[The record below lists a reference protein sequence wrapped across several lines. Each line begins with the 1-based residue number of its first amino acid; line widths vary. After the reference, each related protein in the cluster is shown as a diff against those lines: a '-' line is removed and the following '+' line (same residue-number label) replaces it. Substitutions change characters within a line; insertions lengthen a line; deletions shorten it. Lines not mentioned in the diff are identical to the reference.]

1 MKSLIDK
8 YISSVIER
16 IGINEEEKEIV
27 RDEIKSH
34 LEESKS
40 TYMKN
45 GLSEKEAEKESIN
58 NFKYSNFISDM
69 KEAYT
74 TNKQSRFYIKDYF
87 KSIVLMVLLYFMS
100 LYLFTHILGIPDNLP
115 QSKSFF
121 FSYLIIYIYIK
132 IKLTKNN
139 TLEAMKILAFIG
151 IISLLVIT
159 IIDSF
164 VFFILSQFTKFI
176 YSLDFNLLKLLLFS
190 LFLFYLLDYLINKID
205 FLSKINLYNISFIN
219 FSLLTL
225 IVILNI
231 IYIIIPNRFY
241 AISLLLSKL
250 NLSITNKNILY
261 ITINSNIFL
270 PNIGLILLIIFVA
283 KKLLNK
289 NKVKD

>member
-8 YISSVIER
+8 YISSVIEQ
-16 IGINEEEKEIV
+16 IGINEEEKAIV
-27 RDEIKSH
+27 KNEIKSH

-58 NFKYSNFISDM
+58 DFKYSNFISDM

-74 TNKQSRFYIKDYF
+74 INKQSHFYIKDYF
-87 KSIVLMVLLYFMS
+87 KSIALMVLLYFMS
-100 LYLFTHILGIPDNLP
+100 LYLFAHILGVPDNLP

-132 IKLTKNN
+132 IKLIKNN
-139 TLEAMKILAFIG
+139 TLETMKVLVFIG
-151 IISLLVIT
+151 IVSLLIIT

-164 VFFILSQFTKFI
+164 VFFILSQFTKFT
-176 YSLDFNLLKLLLFS
+176 YSFDVNLLKLLLFS
-190 LFLFYLLDYLINKID
+190 LPLFYLLDYLINKID
-205 FLSKINLYNISFIN
+205 FLSRINIYNLSFIN
-219 FSLLTL
+219 FLFIIL
-225 IVILNI
+225 IIVLNI
-231 IYIIIPNRFY
+231 LYIIIPNRFY

-250 NLSITNKNILY
+250 NLNIKNKNILY
-261 ITINSNIFL
+261 ITTSSNVFL
-270 PNIGLILLIIFVA
+270 PNVGLILLIIFVA
-283 KKLLNK
+283 KKLSNK